1 MVEGVVQAKECQR
14 VLVPIVVATMGVM
27 AAAVVVTQVPTNV
40 EAAGLMV
47 PAGVPGMVVM
57 VGVVVVIVGEQEMA
71 EGVVVCHKQR
81 AAGMTDRRAT
91 RT

>member
-1 MVEGVVQAKECQR
+1 MVQAKECQR

-57 VGVVVVIVGEQEMA
+57 VGVVVVIVGEQERT
-71 EGVVVCHKQR
+71 EGGVVCHKQR
-81 AAGMTDRRAT
+81 AGMTDRRVT